1 MGRTKQQEIR
11 VSGLGM
17 IALVLLAALLTVAAA
32 ITIGGKLHVS
42 LPSPSA
48 SQDVGSASTT
58 YAQR

>member
-1 MGRTKQQEIR
+1 
-11 VSGLGM
+11 M
-17 IALVLLAALLTVAAA
+17 IALVLLAALLTVSAG